1 MINMDPEYPDDKIAN
16 NGKAP
21 LLKHTVK
28 DSVFTDLFGNAHY
41 LIQMYRAL
49 HPESRYHQYHD
60 QERIDQQPVQ

>member
-1 MINMDPEYPDDKIAN
+1 MDSEYPNDKIAN

-28 DSVFTDLFGNAHY
+28 GSVFTDLFGNVHY

-49 HPESRYHQYHD
+49 HPEDY
-60 QERIDQQPVQ
+60 